1 MIETVPH
8 ISARERGD
16 GLLRSSE
23 DPAMQS
29 PNPRLVL
36 LCIDDNAD
44 ELKLRT
50 LILANAGYTVLT
62 ARTGE
67 AGLHLFTHNHVDLVI
82 SDHVL
87 QDVPGAQL
95 VDEMKRLKPDVPFLM
110 LSGLPEAADGAE
122 RADMFVTKGMSP
134 PDFLAAIQKLL
145 KDKAIGA
152 RHPS

>member
-1 MIETVPH
+1 
-8 ISARERGD
+8 
-16 GLLRSSE
+16 
-23 DPAMQS
+23 MQP

-95 VDEMKRLKPDVPFLM
+95 IDEMKRLKPDVPFLM
-110 LSGLPEAADGAE
+110 LSGLPDAPDGAE
-122 RADMFVTKGMSP
+122 RADMFVTKGMSS

-145 KDKAIGA
+145 KGKAIGA

>member
-1 MIETVPH
+1 
-8 ISARERGD
+8 
-16 GLLRSSE
+16 
-23 DPAMQS
+23 MQP

-50 LILANAGYTVLT
+50 LILANAGYAVLT
-62 ARTGE
+62 ATTGE

-95 VDEMKRLKPDVPFLM
+95 IDEMKRLKPDVPFLM
-110 LSGLPEAADGAE
+110 LSGLPDAPEGAE

-145 KDKAIGA
+145 KGRAIGA
-152 RHPS
+152 RNLS

>member
-1 MIETVPH
+1 MVTVPH

-29 PNPRLVL
+29 PSPRFIL
-36 LCIDDNAD
+36 LCIDDNAA

-50 LILANAGYTVLT
+50 LILANAGYAVFT
-62 ARTGE
+62 ATTGE

-95 VDEMKRLKPDVPFLM
+95 IDEMKRLKPDVPFLM
-110 LSGLPEAADGAE
+110 LSGLPDAPEGAE

-145 KDKAIGA
+145 KGKAA
-152 RHPS
+152 TSANTRR

>member
-1 MIETVPH
+1 
-8 ISARERGD
+8 
-16 GLLRSSE
+16 
-23 DPAMQS
+23 MQS

-44 ELKLRT
+44 ELKLRA

-87 QDVPGAQL
+87 QDVTGAQL
-95 VDEMKRLKPDVPFLM
+95 IGEMKRLKPDVPFLM
-110 LSGLPEAADGAE
+110 LSGLLDAPDGTE
-122 RADMFVTKGMSP
+122 RADMFVTKGMSSAE
-134 PDFLAAIQKLL
+134 FLATIQKLL
-145 KDKAIGA
+145 KGKAIGA
-152 RHPS
+152 RNPS

>member
-1 MIETVPH
+1 
-8 ISARERGD
+8 
-16 GLLRSSE
+16 
-23 DPAMQS
+23 MQS
-29 PNPRLVL
+29 PNRCLVL

-44 ELKLRT
+44 ELKLRS

-62 ARTGE
+62 ATTGE

-95 VDEMKRLKPDVPFLM
+95 IDEMKRLKPAVSFIM
-110 LSGLPEAADGAE
+110 LSGLPDAPDGAD

-134 PDFLAAIQKLL
+134 PDFLATIQKLL
-145 KDKAIGA
+145 NGNAIAA
-152 RHPS
+152 RNPS

>member
-1 MIETVPH
+1 
-8 ISARERGD
+8 
-16 GLLRSSE
+16 
-23 DPAMQS
+23 MQP

-62 ARTGE
+62 ATSGE

-87 QDVPGAQL
+87 QDVTGAQL
-95 VDEMKRLKPDVPFLM
+95 LGEMKRLRPDVPFLM
-110 LSGLPEAADGAE
+110 LSGLDAPDGAE

-145 KDKAIGA
+145 KGKAIGA
-152 RHPS
+152 RNLS